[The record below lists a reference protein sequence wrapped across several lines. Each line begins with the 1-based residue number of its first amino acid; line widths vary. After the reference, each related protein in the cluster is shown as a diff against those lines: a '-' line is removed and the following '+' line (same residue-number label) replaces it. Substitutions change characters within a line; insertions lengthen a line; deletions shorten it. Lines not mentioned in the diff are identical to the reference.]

1 MGDSFLSQFSDGM
14 CIGGKYPDLTHNQL
28 RPMTIQTQAADQ
40 VLTDEQLEALNGG
53 GFWGGLFYILG
64 DVVTLG
70 GQSVADELTG
80 GHIRE
85 GAFS

>member
-1 MGDSFLSQFSDGM
+1 MHRWQIPRSHTQ
-14 CIGGKYPDLTHNQL
+14 PTQTT
-28 RPMTIQTQAADQ
+28 TIQTQAADQ

>member
-1 MGDSFLSQFSDGM
+1 
-14 CIGGKYPDLTHNQL
+14 
-28 RPMTIQTQAADQ
+28 MTTKTQATDQ
-40 VLTDEQLEALNGG
+40 VLTEEQLEALNGG
-53 GFWGGLFYILG
+53 GFWGGLAYILG

-70 GQSVADELTG
+70 GQSIADELTG